1 MKLQSIPTKMR
12 SIAAKIRLIPAK
24 SSGPK
29 RVVTPTLLQMEAVE
43 CGAASLG
50 IILRY
55 YNLWIPLEQLRLECG
70 VTRDG
75 SKASNILK
83 AARRIGLEASGAR
96 YELDQL
102 LRIEP
107 PVILYW
113 NFNHFLV
120 YEGLSDGKVYLNDPA
135 SGPRRITVDELEAS
149 FTGVVLI
156 LKPGPNFKAG
166 GYKPSLA
173 SSLRRRLSGFE
184 LGLALAVAAGVL
196 LILPNVIN
204 PAFNRTFID
213 DFLIGDKQWI
223 LRPLLSTM

>member
-1 MKLQSIPTKMR
+1 MKLQKISAKI
-12 SIAAKIRLIPAK
+12 SWIAAKISFIPAK

-29 RVVTPTLLQMEAVE
+29 RVVTQALLHMGAVE

-83 AARRIGLEASGAR
+83 AARRIGLEATGAR

-107 PVILYW
+107 PVIL
-113 NFNHFLV
+113 
-120 YEGLSDGKVYLNDPA
+120 
-135 SGPRRITVDELEAS
+135 
-149 FTGVVLI
+149 
-156 LKPGPNFKAG
+156 
-166 GYKPSLA
+166 
-173 SSLRRRLSGFE
+173 
-184 LGLALAVAAGVL
+184 
-196 LILPNVIN
+196 
-204 PAFNRTFID
+204 
-213 DFLIGDKQWI
+213 
-223 LRPLLSTM
+223 